1 MTFDLIRPNLLLKQ
15 SKYSRYCQSDAFSK
29 QWSTH
34 RNKLL
39 ELQVFWDVM
48 PCRLA
53 KLPTFRVLWCLHFQS
68 QPVQ

>member
-1 MTFDLIRPNLLLKQ
+1 M
-15 SKYSRYCQSDAFSK
+15 
-29 QWSTH
+29 H

-53 KLPTFRVLWCLHFQS
+53 RLPPFRVSWCLHLQS
-68 QPVQ
+68 QPVQEESYRNFKGL